1 MTTEELKSLALE
13 GVADMRAQ
21 ALSEQDAIWTM
32 GDRGKKSV
40 NETADRIVELITRGP
55 SENPSFTDLGEA
67 SAALVMLALTEPETY
82 GRMMERVYVTENVT
96 VAQVT
101 YELMRLSNFLSQ
113 VSDDHNYVMDVRED
127 GSPVVCIDGSTAYF
141 LGTISPHSLLEVL
154 RPIVYGAAPPAP

>member
-1 MTTEELKSLALE
+1 MYQSNRTLRSALIQPLPRLPT
-13 GVADMRAQ
+13 VH
-21 ALSEQDAIWTM
+21 
-32 GDRGKKSV
+32 
-40 NETADRIVELITRGP
+40 
-55 SENPSFTDLGEA
+55 
-67 SAALVMLALTEPETY
+67 
-82 GRMMERVYVTENVT
+82 VTENVT